1 MLYRCVAI
9 SLDCCHQINSATFVQ
24 AFSEAVKPMDQYL
37 NTIKAIISKCQL
49 YARLKKGMQT
59 IHEGIPSELTDSND
73 ALSTCSTHSSQAGD
87 VDCTWWKHFI
97 DSLPENLSELITPL
111 YKGYC
116 ERLNPFH
123 NEEKHE
129 EKHEEKT
136 DEVYQK
142 EADRILVQLNGLC
155 RAESPPNEAPS
166 RLTIRPKSPHTPPTQ
181 YKAKES
187 EDSGRDTSQIYSN
200 QRPTHWLD
208 EISELFSSAVVTIK
222 TWIPF
227 F

>member
-1 MLYRCVAI
+1 
-9 SLDCCHQINSATFVQ
+9 
-24 AFSEAVKPMDQYL
+24 MDQYL

-49 YARLKKGMQT
+49 YARLKKDMQT
-59 IHEGIPSELTDSND
+59 IHEGIPSELTDSN
-73 ALSTCSTHSSQAGD
+73 HSSQAWD

-97 DSLPENLSELITPL
+97 DSLPANLSELITPL

-129 EKHEEKT
+129 EKT

-142 EADRILVQLNGLC
+142 EADRILVQLKGLC

-166 RLTIRPKSPHTPPTQ
+166 RLTIRPKSPHTQPTQ
-181 YKAKES
+181 DKAKQS
-187 EDSGRDTSQIYSN
+187 EDSELDTSNIYSN

-208 EISELFSSAVVTIK
+208 EISALFSSTVGKIK
-222 TWIPF
+222 SWIPF